1 MSVVMPWLP
10 QYELGCTP
18 MDDTHRE
25 FVEWINR
32 LTEVPEGE
40 FLASFDQFLAHTVAH
55 FDQENLWMEK
65 SGFPPIHCHVD
76 EHQRVLAT
84 LQSIRRMVAKGDVA
98 IGRRAAE
105 ELVSWFATHAATMD
119 TALAVH
125 MRNVGFSPAAL
136 EA

>member
-1 MSVVMPWLP
+1 MPWLP

-65 SGFPPIHCHVD
+65 SGFPPSTVTWTSTSGYSPPCKV
-76 EHQRVLAT
+76 
-84 LQSIRRMVAKGDVA
+84 S
-98 IGRRAAE
+98 AA
-105 ELVSWFATHAATMD
+105 W
-119 TALAVH
+119 
-125 MRNVGFSPAAL
+125 
-136 EA
+136 